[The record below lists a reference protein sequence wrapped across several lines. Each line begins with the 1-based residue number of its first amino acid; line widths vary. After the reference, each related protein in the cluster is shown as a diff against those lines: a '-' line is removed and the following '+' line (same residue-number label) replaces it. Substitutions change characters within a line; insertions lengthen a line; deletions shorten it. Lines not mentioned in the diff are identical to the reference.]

1 MSRGR
6 VYRDEGVVLRT
17 IKLGES
23 DRIVSLLTVD
33 HGKVRAVVKGARKT
47 GSKMGSRLEPLR
59 HVAVQLYEGRSLDT
73 VTQADTID
81 AFAAV
86 RTDYDR
92 LARAIALAEA
102 IDQIAPEKEPVP
114 HLLRML
120 LGGLR
125 TLAEQ
130 PAPAVVGAFYWKLL
144 AGEGWGPDVSMCVGC
159 GEPDDLVAI
168 DLHEGGSW
176 CGRCRPA
183 GAGMRVSAQ
192 VLALVRAVTGGGLRQ
207 VLDLQASPATAE
219 LEHLATRCLEHHVE
233 RRMRAV
239 RLLDAR

>member
-17 IKLGES
+17 IKLGEA
-23 DRIVSLLTVD
+23 DRIVSMLTAE
-33 HGKVRAVVKGARKT
+33 HGKVRAVVKGARRT
-47 GSKMGSRLEPLR
+47 GSKMGPRLEPLR

-73 VTQADTID
+73 VTQCDTID
-81 AFAAV
+81 AFGPV
-86 RTDYDR
+86 RADYDR
-92 LARAIALAEA
+92 LARALALAEA

-125 TLAEQ
+125 TLAQQ

-144 AGEGWGPDVSMCVGC
+144 ASEGWVPDVSMCVGC
-159 GEPDDLVAI
+159 GEPDDLVAV
-168 DLHEGGSW
+168 DLHEGGAW
-176 CGRCRPA
+176 CERCRPA
-183 GAGMRVSAQ
+183 GAGMRISPQ
-192 VLALVRAVTGGGLRQ
+192 TLALVRAVTGGGLRQ
-207 VLDLQASPATAE
+207 VLELPASIAVAE